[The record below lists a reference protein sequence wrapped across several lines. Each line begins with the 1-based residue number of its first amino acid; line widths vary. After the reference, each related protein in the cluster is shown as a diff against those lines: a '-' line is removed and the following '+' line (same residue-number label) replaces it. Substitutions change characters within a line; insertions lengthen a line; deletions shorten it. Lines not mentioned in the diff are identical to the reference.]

1 MSAEFEYLRTG
12 SGIQDSQL
20 LSINNAEGF
29 FLFRILTLH
38 LGELP
43 SHSPHKVPVQHAHN
57 VFHLV
62 FYPNDNNPNGFLL
75 NGKEVETLPGTLV
88 ATSPGE
94 PHSFQA
100 MKSGRTV
107 YHELTFSIENGADV
121 FCGNWNELMRYYSG
135 VDNANI
141 PAVTLLGGA
150 EMATLDKHFR
160 ELGSKLKNL
169 QGSMLPAFKVV
180 MSMLEFLFTEVY
192 MAKDSIRQDD
202 VMARVKLF
210 IEKKF
215 SSELNLKDLG
225 RHFIMSPEHLCR
237 KYKQAYGISPLK
249 YAMELKISTAKNML
263 LHSEYTIKDISERLG
278 FSDVY
283 AFSQSFKKNTGIPP
297 GKYRKSG

>member
-1 MSAEFEYLRTG
+1 MSAEFEYLRAG
-12 SGIQDSQL
+12 SGIPDSQL
-20 LSINNAEGF
+20 LSINSAEGF
-29 FLFRILTLH
+29 CIFRIQTLH

-62 FYPNDNNPNGFLL
+62 FYPNDNNRNGILL
-75 NGKEVETLPGTLV
+75 NDKEVETLPGTLV

-100 MKSGRTV
+100 MKSGITV
-107 YHELTFSIENGADV
+107 YHELTFSIGNVAGV

-135 VDNANI
+135 VDNVNI
-141 PAVTLLGGA
+141 PAVTLLDDAG
-150 EMATLDKHFR
+150 MAILDKHFR
-160 ELGSKLKNL
+160 DLGGKLKNL
-169 QGSMLPAFKVV
+169 QDSMLPAFKVV
-180 MSMLEFLFTEVY
+180 MSMLEFLFSEVY
-192 MAKDSIRQDD
+192 MAKDSARQDD

-215 SSELNLKDLG
+215 SNDLNLKDLG
-225 RHFIMSPEHLCR
+225 RHFFMSPEHLCR
-237 KYKQAYGISPLK
+237 KYKEAYGISPLK
-249 YAMELKISTAKNML
+249 YAIELKISTAKNML
-263 LHSEYTIKDISERLG
+263 SHSEYTIKDISDRLG

-297 GKYRKSG
+297 GKYRQSG